1 MDFPDSQKAL
11 RRSLPPAGGKE
22 ILIVFPAACTWEKL
36 FARSERRGFYT
47 ATSSGCVEL
56 NRAWPLD
63 AAIARSTEAQ
73 SGAMLIQKRC
83 KASFLTHTLEGK

>member
-36 FARSERRGFYT
+36 FARSERRIVCRRQT
-47 ATSSGCVEL
+47 
-56 NRAWPLD
+56 
-63 AAIARSTEAQ
+63 TEAQ

-83 KASFLTHTLEGK
+83 KASFLTLTLEGK